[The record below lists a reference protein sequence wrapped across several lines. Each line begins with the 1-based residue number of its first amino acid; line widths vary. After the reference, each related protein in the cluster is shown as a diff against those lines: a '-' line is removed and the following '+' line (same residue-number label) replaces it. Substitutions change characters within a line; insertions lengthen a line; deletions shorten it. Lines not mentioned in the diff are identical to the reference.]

1 MSGPAF
7 HAGLEGHTVIA
18 APQASH
24 GGSINIH
31 NHGAAPHAAPPAPGP
46 FSTVPFLSD
55 PDFVER
61 PDITA
66 WLHGRLGRL
75 PRRAA
80 LVGLG
85 GIG

>member
-1 MSGPAF
+1 MNGPTF
-7 HAGLEGHTVIA
+7 HAGIAGHNVIA
-18 APQASH
+18 APHATD
-24 GGSINIH
+24 GGTINFH
-31 NHGAAPHAAPPAPGP
+31 FGDQAPGPSVTPRP
-46 FSTVPFLSD
+46 FSTVPFRPD

-66 WLHGRLGRL
+66 WLREQCSQ
-75 PRRAA
+75 PSSRAA